1 MTRIR
6 VTEYV
11 DLEVEDERWRCR
23 VCEHDLGSA
32 RESYKH
38 AARVHQR
45 DPREV
50 HNPVIEGEYTFA
62 PDPAW
67 VRIVEFYCPG
77 CSTQVD
83 TEYLPPGHPLT
94 DDIQIDI
101 DRLKAR
107 LAGGDLRVVDDRVV
121 PAGAAERGGAPA
133 QQEPVPRP
141 GSVPA

>member
-11 DLEVEDERWRCR
+11 DLAVEDERWACR
-23 VCEHDLGSA
+23 VCGHDLGPA

-38 AARVHQR
+38 ATRLHER

-50 HNPVIEGEYTFA
+50 HRPVIEGPYSFA

-77 CSTQVD
+77 CATQVD

-94 DDIQIDI
+94 HDIEIDV

-107 LAGGDLRVVDDRVV
+107 LAAGELRVVDDRVV
-121 PAGAAERGGAPA
+121 AA
-133 QQEPVPRP
+133 
-141 GSVPA
+141 